1 MKRLNLSDILK
12 VLKVNPINKEVII
25 HHVNNNINQLGDNTL
40 VFHIKKDVEIDQNE
54 FKKYQSC
61 YIVTDQ
67 PVLNDFINKDKYFY
81 VKNIRDA
88 YQSFTDYYRNL
99 FNIKVVAV
107 TGTCGKTTTKEMIA
121 QVLKKQYNVVNTI
134 GSRNAIRFHHEYLMK
149 IDDRTDYGVF
159 ETAITHPG
167 HLILDCEIFKPQIGI
182 ITNIGIDHLN
192 WCKTLTNYIRT
203 KAELLVGLNN
213 RGYLI
218 INNDDDNIKKID
230 FSNYQGRIITFGTIN
245 KSHFYGRNIKQ
256 HHNKISFTLV
266 RNKNEY
272 QVIVPGNG
280 RHNVYNA
287 LAALACLHILGME
300 LETAIAYLGEYIPIR
315 SHTEI
320 KQGINNSIIIDD
332 TWSSNPTSMS
342 AALEVL
348 SDIGRNKQKLVVL
361 GKISYLGKFK
371 NNFYRQIA
379 REIVSLNIDK
389 LITIDEDAERI
400 GRFAI
405 NNGMNPN
412 NVLRANTKQA
422 LTETLNK
429 HLNNDTI
436 ALFKTSMLDKNSQE
450 LLQEIIIK

>member
-1 MKRLNLSDILK
+1 
-12 VLKVNPINKEVII
+12 
-25 HHVNNNINQLGDNTL
+25 
-40 VFHIKKDVEIDQNE
+40 
-54 FKKYQSC
+54 
-61 YIVTDQ
+61 
-67 PVLNDFINKDKYFY
+67 
-81 VKNIRDA
+81 
-88 YQSFTDYYRNL
+88 
-99 FNIKVVAV
+99 
-107 TGTCGKTTTKEMIA
+107 
-121 QVLKKQYNVVNTI
+121 
-134 GSRNAIRFHHEYLMK
+134 
-149 IDDRTDYGVF
+149 
-159 ETAITHPG
+159 
-167 HLILDCEIFKPQIGI
+167 
-182 ITNIGIDHLN
+182 
-192 WCKTLTNYIRT
+192 
-203 KAELLVGLNN
+203 
-213 RGYLI
+213 
-218 INNDDDNIKKID
+218 
-230 FSNYQGRIITFGTIN
+230 
-245 KSHFYGRNIKQ
+245 
-256 HHNKISFTLV
+256 
-266 RNKNEY
+266 
-272 QVIVPGNG
+272 
-280 RHNVYNA
+280 
-287 LAALACLHILGME
+287 ME